1 MIPEATLQRTEVCD
15 DHAVDSQA
23 VPPPRICSV
32 IGRLLTCAPDM
43 EMKAEHVDGKL
54 RSPKVELNV
63 EMVRK
68 SNVIACVILPS
79 LLPAV
84 KAIILDA

>member
-1 MIPEATLQRTEVCD
+1 MIPEVTLQRTEVCD
-15 DHAVDSQA
+15 DHAVDSHA

-43 EMKAEHVDGKL
+43 EMKAEPIDGIL
-54 RSPKVELNV
+54 RSPKVVLKV
-63 EMVRK
+63 EMVRI

-84 KAIILDA
+84 TVIILDA

>member
-1 MIPEATLQRTEVCD
+1 MIPEATPQRTEVCD

-32 IGRLLTCAPDM
+32 IGRLLTSEPDM

-54 RSPKVELNV
+54 RSLKVVLNM
-63 EMVRK
+63 EMVRI
-68 SNVIACVILPS
+68 SNVIACVILSS

-84 KAIILDA
+84 TAIILDA